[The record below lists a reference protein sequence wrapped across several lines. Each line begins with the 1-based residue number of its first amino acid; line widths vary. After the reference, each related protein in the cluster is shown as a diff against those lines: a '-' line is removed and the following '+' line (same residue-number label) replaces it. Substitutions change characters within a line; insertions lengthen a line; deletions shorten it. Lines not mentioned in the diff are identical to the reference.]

1 MVAAIEKWRKS
12 FRDLGGHACSPRC
25 DQEERESERY
35 AIERTVMKI
44 DSHHHFWKYNSA
56 EYPWMNEEMGILK
69 EDHLPADLKQEIEQA
84 GIDAVVSVQASQ
96 TLAETDAL
104 LGYAAEHDF
113 IKGVV
118 GWFPLADE
126 NISEILCGYTENPYL
141 KGIRHVVQDE
151 PDDRFILGEAFGRGV
166 AHLKDLNL
174 VYDILI
180 YERQLVASIEFVDR
194 HPDLVFVLDHVAK
207 PRIRDDAMRPWA
219 ELMRKMAERPNVYC
233 KLSGMATEAAWA
245 NWTEEQLIRF
255 AEVALEA
262 FGPNR
267 MMFGSDWPVAKLA
280 IDYQRW
286 VSIVADFLAQLSED
300 EQSAVWGGTA
310 MKTYN
315 L

>member
-1 MVAAIEKWRKS
+1 
-12 FRDLGGHACSPRC
+12 
-25 DQEERESERY
+25 
-35 AIERTVMKI
+35 MKI
-44 DSHHHFWKYNSA
+44 DSHHHFWKYDPA

-84 GIDAVVSVQASQ
+84 GIDGVVSVQASQ
-96 TLAETDAL
+96 ILAETDAL

-126 NISEILCGYTENPYL
+126 NISDTLCSYTANPYL

-166 AHLKDLNL
+166 ALLKDLNL

-180 YERQLVASIEFVDR
+180 YERQLAASIEFVDR
-194 HPDLVFVLDHVAK
+194 YPDLVFVLDHVAK
-207 PRIRDDAMRPWA
+207 PRIRDDAMEPWA

-245 NWTEEQLIRF
+245 NWTKDQLIRF

-286 VSIVADFLAQLSED
+286 VSIVAEFLAQLSDD

-310 MKTYN
+310 TRAYN